1 MKKILLAILFGLDIL
16 TVQSQESP
24 AQQAGMD
31 SIMRNNGRIY
41 VVVAVM
47 LVILAGLI
55 AYMVRTD
62 RKISRVE
69 KETS

>member
-1 MKKILLAILFGLDIL
+1 MKKILLSILFGLDIL

-47 LVILAGLI
+47 LVILVGLI